1 MILFW
6 TVAKIMLQLPN
17 VIVFKIFHIFI
28 AIDATMYIMNQF
40 STKPL
45 LVKTGDDLAA
55 EFCKRVNQEL
65 VGAETVLTGFESYSK
80 DSLTSKAC

>member
-1 MILFW
+1 
-6 TVAKIMLQLPN
+6 
-17 VIVFKIFHIFI
+17 
-28 AIDATMYIMNQF
+28 MYIMNQF

-45 LVKTGDDLAA
+45 LIKTGDDLAA

-80 DSLTSKAC
+80 DSLKSKAR